1 MIIKE
6 PAKILSQTCLA
17 EDIYSVWLKTSIA
30 KEASPGQF
38 VSLFTKDRSKLLP
51 RPISICEM
59 CTEEN
64 ALRLVYRVTGADTGT
79 KQFSFIDAG
88 DQIGIMGPLGN
99 GFVLEKGA
107 QRKVLLV
114 GGGIGIP
121 PMLALA
127 KELAGNATVEMIMG
141 YRSELFLTSELEQYG
156 TLHLTTDDGSA
167 GIKGHVLQGIEEL
180 NLLPEVIYACGP
192 TPMLRGIKKFAVE
205 KNIPCYVSMEE
216 KMACGIGACLA
227 CVCRSVE
234 LDEYSQ
240 GYTKRICKDGPVFL
254 ATEVEV

>member
-6 PAKILSQTCLA
+6 PAKVLSQTCLA
-17 EDIYSVWLKTSIA
+17 EDIYSIWLETSIA
-30 KEASPGQF
+30 KEANPGQF

-51 RPISICEM
+51 RPISICEI

-64 ALRLVYRVTGADTGT
+64 ALRLVYRITGADTGT
-79 KQFSFIDAG
+79 KQFSALDAG
-88 DQIGIMGPLGN
+88 DQIEIMGPLGN
-99 GFVLEKGA
+99 GFDLEKGV
-107 QRKVLLV
+107 QKKVLLV

-121 PMLALA
+121 PMLALV
-127 KELAGNATVEMIMG
+127 KELSGKATVEMFMG
-141 YRSELFLTSELEQYG
+141 YRSELFLTQELEQYG
-156 TLHLTTDDGSA
+156 TLYLTTDDGSA
-167 GIKGHVLQGIEEL
+167 GIKGHVIQGMEAL

-192 TPMLRGIKKFAVE
+192 TPMLQGIKKFARE
-205 KNIPCYVSMEE
+205 KDILCYISMEE